1 MEGIKQ
7 VLFDLGGVLYH
18 IDYTL
23 SKKAFESLGIDDF
36 DEHFSQQQ
44 QNGIDAW
51 VLQQNLDITIT
62 VVYHTAMHS
71 AKP

>member
-1 MEGIKQ
+1 MKGIKQ

-36 DEHFSQQQ
+36 DEHFSSTTTKW
-44 QNGIDAW
+44 N
-51 VLQQNLDITIT
+51 V
-62 VVYHTAMHS
+62 
-71 AKP
+71 